1 MMAAIEI
8 MRYLLIWGTI
18 GAVLFSFFVIFVF
31 RSGIAYTARNEDGL
45 LKEIIPWLATW
56 HRVDS
61 LFWSFNSWSQQIISG
76 FTRSAIK
83 INFGGLYALNLFL
96 YLILFLFDTLVIDGF
111 VIGYW
116 RPAFLRLPQ
125 RWALNRCRNTLRN
138 QFRLVLCSAW
148 SFPCCAPRYLIILCI
163 NKSKSKGNWWCKEKR
178 WRKGAATTS
187 TMKVSHDETGC
198 FAPNKD

>member
-8 MRYLLIWGTI
+8 LRYLLVWGTI

-116 RPAFLRLPQ
+116 RPAFLRLPAAMGAESMQ
-125 RWALNRCRNTLRN
+125 EHIKKSIPAGTL
-138 QFRLVLCSAW
+138 FG
-148 SFPCCAPRYLIILCI
+148 LIISLLCTAI
-163 NKSKSKGNWWCKEKR
+163 SYYSLHKQE
-178 WRKGAATTS
+178 
-187 TMKVSHDETGC
+187 
-198 FAPNKD
+198 